1 MTRTSPRSELQDD
14 EATVTDLAAHEELL
28 AGRDELAV
36 DGVVLRR
43 MSTASW
49 EHVWMLNAASGT
61 VYAGTSQVQ
70 RDILAGFRVGGTL
83 SCERPPSF
91 LP

>member
-1 MTRTSPRSELQDD
+1 MRRDDLSEARPGRS
-14 EATVTDLAAHEELL
+14 VRI
-28 AGRDELAV
+28 GV

-49 EHVWMLNAASGT
+49 EHVWMLNAASST

-70 RDILAGFRVGGTL
+70 RNILAGFCVGGTL